1 MSSVLPWSVVTE
13 VAESDPRS
21 GSGSGAW
28 FPGRVEGLVFSPDAA
43 GAVLRQLHRRHRIMR
58 KEHRVDL
65 LQGQPRAVR
74 LLPFRLRR
82 LGGHRS
88 FGKPV
93 YAASVTAAMGLA
105 SAEYGEDGYTEAC
118 DDLDV
123 LLALDEVELWR
134 QCRYVWPDEYLR
146 ARVPALYMRQERKK
160 GPTPRAET
168 DLKRPMRISTCY
180 ALRLAMM
187 LPWFGAPA
195 GNKNELGGATA
206 DRREG
211 RRRVHARHD
220 DNISNFLVDDMFDRF
235 GERLVPF
242 SAAETSLIERFVR
255 AYGLKVEGMTW
266 REIAGLW
273 EAGPEGATRA
283 RLDRALG
290 MAEIFSHGPAYRP

>member
-1 MSSVLPWSVVTE
+1 
-13 VAESDPRS
+13 
-21 GSGSGAW
+21 
-28 FPGRVEGLVFSPDAA
+28 
-43 GAVLRQLHRRHRIMR
+43 MR

-65 LQGQPRAVR
+65 LQGQPGAVR

-105 SAEYGEDGYTEAC
+105 STEYGEDGYAEAC

-134 QCRYVWPDEYLR
+134 QCQYVWPDEYLR
-146 ARVPALYMRQERKK
+146 VRVPALYTRQVNKRKADR
-160 GPTPRAET
+160 TET

-211 RRRVHARHD
+211 RRRAHARHD

-255 AYGLKVEGMTW
+255 AYGLKAEGMTW